1 MLSDRRLVLLA
12 TRGESTTIVYNFL
25 AEQFG
30 VTRVILENRVPRSQF
45 LRRRVKKLG
54 LLTVAGQVGF
64 VSLVRPILERE
75 SCSRVAEIKQTFR
88 LNDAPIP
95 ETEITRVSSVNTPD
109 TAALLHDLHPDVVVI
124 NGTRIISKRTLE
136 SVPVPF
142 INIHAGITPL
152 YRGVHGAYWALVER
166 NRKACGVTVHRVDTG
181 IDTGGILGQ
190 ALIEPSREDNFVSY
204 PLLQLASALPL
215 LKTAIEGV
223 LNGTATTLPPPRGVS
238 RLWSH
243 PTLWGYFGNR
253 LVHGVR

>member
-1 MLSDRRLVLLA
+1 MLA
-12 TRGESTTIVYNFL
+12 TESESTTIVYNFL
-25 AEQFG
+25 AERFRM
-30 VTRVILENRVPRSQF
+30 TRVLLEDRLPRVQF
-45 LRRRVKKLG
+45 LQRRVKKLG

-64 VSLVRPILERE
+64 VSLIRPILVRE
-75 SCSRVAEIKQTFR
+75 SHSRVAEIKQNFQ
-88 LNDAPIP
+88 LNGTPIP
-95 ETEITRVSSVNTPD
+95 ESVTIRVSSVNTPE
-109 TAALLHDLHPDVVVI
+109 TATLLRDLQPDVVVI

-136 SVPVPF
+136 SIPVPF

-166 NRKACGVTVHRVDTG
+166 NREACGVTVHRVDTG

-190 ALIEPSREDNFVSY
+190 KLIEPVREDNFVSY

-215 LKTAIEGV
+215 LKDAVEGV
-223 LNGTATTLPPPRGVS
+223 FNGKATSLQPPNGAS

-243 PTLWGYFGNR
+243 PTLWGYLHNR